1 MSDTNDDWD
10 EYSKWSY
17 SFSQP
22 YNVSMNP
29 MYGMGKMIGVAQEL
43 KRLDEI
49 DQIVQN
55 MLTYPDAEVIM
66 NKIRQQG
73 DTPND

>member
-1 MSDTNDDWD
+1 MSDADDWN
-10 EYSKWSY
+10 EYSKWTY
-17 SFSQP
+17 SFTQP

-29 MYGMGKMIGVAQEL
+29 FYQPTQAAHLEAEL
-43 KRLDEI
+43 DRLDAI
-49 DQIVQN
+49 DVLVDN